1 MVYDLWPTN
10 PRGLNPP
17 LHRLK
22 PGKALYFQEIGVAI
36 LRKYRITL
44 ALNLGARTYGLR
56 VWSYRS
62 ITCHITQSYH
72 VLLNIRLSLMDIWGS
87 KHPTKL
93 IYEEGKCGSAH
104 SFELMSFRPR
114 KRRGGQVPAPLVG
127 VPLPS
132 EQAGV
137 ERKLSLVGVLAVP
150 DPNGIFGAPRVTR
163 FPPKPNKTNRR
174 DCWDS
179 TDNSFCFALFY
190 CLKEMILMEE
200 ATILVLLV
208 FSLHMQ
214 KIYTAEV
221 DIISDS
227 SFLTE
232 NDTLVSPARTF
243 ELGFFNPG
251 SSDNTY
257 VGIWYKKISVKTVV
271 WVANRDYPITNVSSS
286 ILRIDSVGNLVLKNY
301 TDHVVWSSNSTS
313 SGNATAQLYD
323 SGNLV
328 ITDGNSMKILWE
340 SFDHPTDTFL
350 PGMKIGKN
358 YLTGAEW
365 HLTSWK
371 SIHDPAIGE
380 FIFSVDTHGYPHV
393 VIRDGLEVKSRAG
406 PWNGERF
413 SGSPFTSMNTYF
425 PYNMNINEKEAVFN
439 LVYTS
444 VITKITLTSSG
455 NLEFLVWQED
465 KKTWKVIA
473 IVPRD
478 ICDTYKICGPYGSCN
493 TEDGQKCSCL
503 DEAKFEPINKR
514 GWVTG
519 DWTGGCVRRIPLD
532 CKNGTDGFIKY
543 SNVKLPDT
551 QTSWFNN
558 TMSLTECKAICL
570 QNCTCMAYANT
581 DIRGEGSGCLLW
593 FNDLLDI
600 RACSNSK
607 GGQDIFVR
615 MASSELDHALD
626 SSVFKKDGGTNIKII
641 LIGVFLAV
649 FVISLSTW
657 LWYAWRKR
665 HLSPQTEEGGSLNV
679 GESGTEAMELPLFSF
694 SRVSKATADF
704 SLDNKLGEGGFGP
717 VYKGMLEDGQEIA
730 VKRLSNTSSQ
740 GINEFMNEVICISK
754 LQHRN
759 LVKLLGCSIDGDE
772 KLLIYEFMPNR
783 SLDQFI
789 FGQYHIISIK
799 STIVTYYDKRKS
811 ALLDWTKRLDIIKGI
826 ARGLLYLHQ
835 DSRLRII
842 HRDLKASNILLDVD
856 MNPKIS
862 DFGIARSFGGNETEA
877 NTERVVGTYG
887 YMSPEYALDGLFSI
901 KSDVF
906 SFGVL
911 VLEIVSGKRNRGF
924 VHSEHNNNLIGHAW
938 RMHSEGK
945 SMELLD
951 SNFAEAS
958 NPSEVLRS
966 IEVGLLCVQQ
976 SPEDRPNMS
985 SVVFMLGNEGALPKP
1000 KQPAFFTD
1008 RNLPGTGFSSAS
1020 YPTSSSNELTFTE
1033 IAAR

>member
-1 MVYDLWPTN
+1 M
-10 PRGLNPP
+10 RS
-17 LHRLK
+17 LK
-22 PGKALYFQEIGVAI
+22 V
-36 LRKYRITL
+36 
-44 ALNLGARTYGLR
+44 
-56 VWSYRS
+56 
-62 ITCHITQSYH
+62 
-72 VLLNIRLSLMDIWGS
+72 
-87 KHPTKL
+87 
-93 IYEEGKCGSAH
+93 
-104 SFELMSFRPR
+104 
-114 KRRGGQVPAPLVG
+114 
-127 VPLPS
+127 
-132 EQAGV
+132 
-137 ERKLSLVGVLAVP
+137 
-150 DPNGIFGAPRVTR
+150 
-163 FPPKPNKTNRR
+163 
-174 DCWDS
+174 
-179 TDNSFCFALFY
+179 
-190 CLKEMILMEE
+190 MILMKE

-214 KIYTAEV
+214 KIYTAEIG
-221 DIISDS
+221 IISDS

-232 NDTLVSPARTF
+232 NDTLVSPGRTF
-243 ELGFFNPG
+243 ELGFFKPG

-257 VGIWYKKISVKTVV
+257 VCIWYKKISVKTVV
-271 WVANRDYPITNVSSS
+271 WVANRDYPLTNVSSS
-286 ILRIDSVGNLVLKNY
+286 SMLTIDSLGDLVLKSD

-313 SGNATAQLYD
+313 SGNNATARLND

-340 SFDHPTDTFL
+340 SFDYPTDTNL
-350 PGMKIGKN
+350 PGMKCGKN
-358 YLTGAEW
+358 YLTGKEW

-371 SIHDPAIGE
+371 SIHDPAIGN
-380 FIFSVDTHGYPHV
+380 FTWGIDTRGYPHFV
-393 VIRDGLEVKSRAG
+393 LKDGLEVKFRHG

-413 SGSPFTSMNTYF
+413 SGSSWPPINTYF
-425 PYNMNINEKEAVFN
+425 SYNAVINEKEAVIS
-439 LVYTS
+439 YTQLNDS
-444 VITKITLTSSG
+444 VISKSTLTSSG
-455 NLEFLVWQED
+455 NLERSVWQED
-465 KKTWKVIA
+465 KKIWEL
-473 IVPRD
+473 IVTTPKD
-478 ICDTYKICGPYGSCN
+478 ICDKYKICGAYGSCN
-493 TEDGQKCSCL
+493 TEDTQKCSCL

-514 GWVTG
+514 GWVRG
-519 DWTGGCVRRIPLD
+519 DWARGCVRRIPLD

-570 QNCTCMAYANT
+570 QNCTCTAYANT

-600 RACSNSK
+600 RAWKGGQDIFVRMASSELAICLQNCTCTAYANTDIRGEGSGCLLWFNDLLDIRAWK

-615 MASSELDHALD
+615 MASSELDHALAP
-626 SSVFKKDGGTNIKII
+626 SVFKKHGGTNIKII
-641 LIGVFLAV
+641 LIGVFLVV

-665 HLSPQTEEGGSLNV
+665 HLSLQVEEGGSLNV
-679 GESGTEAMELPLFSF
+679 GESGREAMEMELPLFSF
-694 SRVSKATADF
+694 SIVAKATANF

-717 VYKGMLEDGQEIA
+717 VYKGMLENGQEIA
-730 VKRLSNTSSQ
+730 VKRLSKTSSQ
-740 GINEFMNEVICISK
+740 GPDEFMNEVICISK

-759 LVKLLGCSIDGDE
+759 LVKLLGCSIKGDE
-772 KLLIYEFMPNR
+772 KLLIYEYMPNR
-783 SLDQFI
+783 SLDEFI
-789 FGQYHIISIK
+789 FDQRQR
-799 STIVTYYDKRKS
+799 TI
-811 ALLDWTKRLDIIKGI
+811 LDWTKRLNIIKGI

-842 HRDLKASNILLDVD
+842 HRDLKASNILLDLD

-877 NTERVVGTYG
+877 STERVVGTYG
-887 YMSPEYALDGLFSI
+887 YMSPEYALDGLFSV

-924 VHSEHNNNLIGHAW
+924 VHSEHKNNLIGHAW

-951 SNFAEAS
+951 SSVAEAS
-958 NPSEVLRS
+958 NASEVLRS
-966 IEVGLLCVQQ
+966 MEVGLLCVQQ
-976 SPEDRPNMS
+976 SPDDRPNMS

-1008 RNLPGTGFSSAS
+1008 RNLLGTDFSSIS
-1020 YPTSSSNELTFTE
+1020 YPTSSSNDLTFTE

>member
-1 MVYDLWPTN
+1 M
-10 PRGLNPP
+10 
-17 LHRLK
+17 
-22 PGKALYFQEIGVAI
+22 I
-36 LRKYRITL
+36 
-44 ALNLGARTYGLR
+44 
-56 VWSYRS
+56 S
-62 ITCHITQSYH
+62 
-72 VLLNIRLSLMDIWGS
+72 
-87 KHPTKL
+87 
-93 IYEEGKCGSAH
+93 
-104 SFELMSFRPR
+104 
-114 KRRGGQVPAPLVG
+114 
-127 VPLPS
+127 
-132 EQAGV
+132 
-137 ERKLSLVGVLAVP
+137 
-150 DPNGIFGAPRVTR
+150 
-163 FPPKPNKTNRR
+163 
-174 DCWDS
+174 
-179 TDNSFCFALFY
+179 
-190 CLKEMILMEE
+190 LKEMILME
-200 ATILVLLV
+200 LVLLA

-214 KIYTAEV
+214 KIYTAEI

-232 NDTLVSPARTF
+232 NDTLVSPGRIF
-243 ELGFFNPG
+243 ELGFFKPG

-271 WVANRDYPITNVSSS
+271 WVANRDYPLTNVSSNV
-286 ILRIDSVGNLVLKNY
+286 LTIDSLGDLVLKNDY

-313 SGNATAQLYD
+313 SGNNATARLYD

-328 ITDGNSMKILWE
+328 ITDGNSMKTILWE
-340 SFDHPTDTFL
+340 SFDYPTDTNL
-350 PGMKIGKN
+350 PGMKCGKN

-371 SIHDPAIGE
+371 SI
-380 FIFSVDTHGYPHV
+380 
-393 VIRDGLEVKSRAG
+393 DGLEVKFRHG

-413 SGSPFTSMNTYF
+413 SGSSWPSFNTYF
-425 PYNMNINEKEAVFN
+425 SYNMVINEKEAVIS
-439 LVYTS
+439 YTRLNDS
-444 VITKITLTSSG
+444 AISKSTLTSSG
-455 NLEFLVWQED
+455 NLERSVWQED
-465 KKTWKVIA
+465 KKIWEL
-473 IVPRD
+473 IVTIPKD
-478 ICDTYKICGPYGSCN
+478 ICDKYKICGAYGSCN
-493 TEDGQKCSCL
+493 TEDTQKCSCL
-503 DEAKFEPINKR
+503 DEAKFEPRNKR
-514 GWVTG
+514 GWVRG
-519 DWTGGCVRRIPLD
+519 DWARGCVRRIPLD

-558 TMSLTECKAICL
+558 TMSLTECKAKCL

-600 RACSNSK
+600 RAWK

-615 MASSELDHALD
+615 MASSELDRALVP
-626 SSVFKKDGGTNIKII
+626 SVVKKDTGTNIKII
-641 LIGVFLAV
+641 LIGVFLVV

-657 LWYAWRKR
+657 MWYARRKR

-679 GESGTEAMELPLFSF
+679 GESRREAMEMELPLFSF
-694 SRVSKATADF
+694 STVAKATANF
-704 SLDNKLGEGGFGP
+704 SLDKKLGEGGFGP

-730 VKRLSNTSSQ
+730 VKRLSKTSSQ
-740 GINEFMNEVICISK
+740 GPDEFMNEVICISK

-759 LVKLLGCSIDGDE
+759 LVKLLGCSIKGDE
-772 KLLIYEFMPNR
+772 KLLIYEYMPNR
-783 SLDQFI
+783 SLDEFI
-789 FGQYHIISIK
+789 F
-799 STIVTYYDKRKS
+799 DKRQRTI
-811 ALLDWTKRLDIIKGI
+811 LDWTKRLNIIKGI

-842 HRDLKASNILLDVD
+842 HRDLKASNILLDLD

-877 NTERVVGTYG
+877 STERVVGTYG

-924 VHSEHNNNLIGHAW
+924 VHSEHKNNLIGHAW

-951 SNFAEAS
+951 SNVAEAS
-958 NPSEVLRS
+958 NASEVLRS

-976 SPEDRPNMS
+976 NPEDRPNMS

-1008 RNLPGTGFSSAS
+1008 RNLLGTDFSSTS
-1020 YPTSSSNELTFTE
+1020 NPTSSSNDLTFTE